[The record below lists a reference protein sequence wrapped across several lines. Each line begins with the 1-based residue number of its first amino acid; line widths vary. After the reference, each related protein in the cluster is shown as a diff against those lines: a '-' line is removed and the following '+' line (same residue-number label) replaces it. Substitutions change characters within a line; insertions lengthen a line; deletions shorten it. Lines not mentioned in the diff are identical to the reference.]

1 MILYIEN
8 TKTLHQKIIR
18 TIDISSEITVYK
30 INIEKSVVFLYT
42 NNELSERKINNKIPF
57 KIASKIIKTHRNK
70 LTKEVKNLY
79 IEN

>member
-8 TKTLHQKIIR
+8 PKTLHQKIIR
-18 TIDISSEITVYK
+18 IDISSEIAVYR
-30 INIEKSVVFLYT
+30 INIENSVVFLYT
-42 NNELSERKINNKIPF
+42 NNELSEREINNTIPF
-57 KIASKIIKTHRNK
+57 KIASKVIKTHRNK